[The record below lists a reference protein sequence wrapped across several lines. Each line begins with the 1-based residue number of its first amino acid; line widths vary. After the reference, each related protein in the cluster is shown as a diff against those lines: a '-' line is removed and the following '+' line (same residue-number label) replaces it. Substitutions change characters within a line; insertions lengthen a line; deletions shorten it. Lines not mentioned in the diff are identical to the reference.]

1 MDGTIAFDN
10 KVGFAAIEV
19 RNVSAELMLPPEFES
34 QDLPIPKRLPQE
46 IFGRRLF
53 FSELASESFL
63 SRELKT
69 TAILS
74 AFSHRDVIIAP

>member
-1 MDGTIAFDN
+1 MDGAIAFDY
-10 KVGFAAIEV
+10 KVSFAAIEV
-19 RNVSAELMLPPEFES
+19 RNVIPELMLPPEFEFKE
-34 QDLPIPKRLPQE
+34 LTIPKELPQE

-63 SRELKT
+63 SRKLKT

-74 AFSHRDVIIAP
+74 AFSHLDMIIAP